1 MQTRIR
7 RKGSESAQSEVTRLQ
22 SLERVVP
29 LALVKEVLQEC
40 HVQEKRCRKLAMHQ
54 VVYLVLAM
62 NLFARERLALVLE
75 RMLHTWRSLFAEDEV
90 ASPTDSAI
98 HQRRD
103 QLGVAPLMI
112 LFHRVCQPLATS
124 ATRGAFLF
132 GLRLMAIDS
141 KRVNLFDNPL
151 LEHYFGRP
159 GSGRGAGAFPQARL
173 VTLTEIGTHLTIDA
187 GIYPLQIDERQ
198 GARRLLRSMAAG
210 MLIYMDRGFYSAQML
225 QFLCAQGAEVVV
237 RLPANVKPR
246 RIKRLSDGSW
256 LVEVRR
262 WGTKTHSPQESVR
275 VRLIRYRFREAGR
288 RGKRRECRLVTTLL
302 DPIAF
307 PAQELAVSYH
317 ERWDIEET
325 YDEMEVHLLGGSAPL
340 RSRSVV
346 GVLQEI
352 YGLLMAHYA
361 IRALM
366 HEAAVRADVD
376 ADHLSFTAS
385 VLLLQEAIRD
395 FQLVAPSQHEALF
408 AWLFREIARHR
419 VQQRLPRSNPRV
431 VRRKMSNFPLK
442 RPKDRVYKSSA
453 PYRET
458 IYLL

>member
-7 RKGSESAQSEVTRLQ
+7 RKGPESAQSEVTRLQ
-22 SLERVVP
+22 ALERFVP

-40 HVQEKRCRKLAMHQ
+40 HAQERRCRKLAMTQ
-54 VVYLVLAM
+54 IVYLILAM

-75 RMLHTWRSLFAEDEV
+75 RMLHTWRSLFTEEEV
-90 ASPTDSAI
+90 AAPTDSAI

-112 LFHRVCQPLATS
+112 LFHRVCQPLATC

-141 KRVNLFDNPL
+141 KTVNLFDNPL
-151 LEHYFGRP
+151 LAHHFGRP
-159 GSGRGAGAFPQARL
+159 TSGRGSGAFPQARL
-173 VTLTEIGTHLTIDA
+173 VTLTEIGTHATIDA
-187 GIYPLQIDERQ
+187 GIYPLKIDERQ

-210 MLIYMDRGFYSAQML
+210 MLIYMDCGFYSAEML
-225 QFLCAQGAEVVV
+225 QLLAAQGAEVVV
-237 RLPANVKPR
+237 RLPANVKP
-246 RIKRLSDGSW
+246 KRLKRLKDGSW

-262 WGTKTHSPQESVR
+262 WGTQTHSPQESIR

-288 RGKRRECRLVTTLL
+288 RGKRREYRLVTTLL

-307 PAQELAVSYH
+307 PGMELAVSYH

-325 YDEMEVHLLGGSAPL
+325 YDELEVHLLGGSAPL

-352 YGLLMAHYA
+352 YGLLIAHYA

-366 HEAAVRADVD
+366 HEAAVRADID
-376 ADHLSFTAS
+376 PDYLSFKAS
-385 VLLLQEAIRD
+385 VILLCEAIRD
-395 FQLVAPSQHEALF
+395 FQLVAPSHHEALF
-408 AWLFREIARHR
+408 TWLFREIARHR

-442 RPKDRVYKSSA
+442 RPKDRASKSSG

>member
-7 RKGSESAQSEVTRLQ
+7 RIGPESAQAQVTRLQ
-22 SLERVVP
+22 ALERFVP
-29 LALVKEVLQEC
+29 LALVKEVLQDC
-40 HVQEKRCRKLAMHQ
+40 HAQKQRCRKMAMHQ

-62 NLFARERLALVLE
+62 NLFARQRLSLVLE
-75 RMLHTWRSLFAEDEV
+75 RLLHTWRCFFAEEEI
-90 ASPTDSAI
+90 ASPSDSAI

-103 QLGVAPLMI
+103 QLGVAPLMM

-141 KRVNLFDNPL
+141 KTINLFDNPFL
-151 LEHYFGRP
+151 ARHFGRP
-159 GSGRGAGAFPQARL
+159 KSGRGAGAFPQARL
-173 VTLTEIGTHLTIDA
+173 VTLTEIGTHATLDA
-187 GIYPLQIDERQ
+187 GIYPLAIDERR
-198 GARRLLRSMAAG
+198 GVRRLLRSMAAG
-210 MLIYMDRGFYSAQML
+210 MLIYMDRGFYSAEMML
-225 QFLCAQGAEVVV
+225 LLAAQGAHVVA
-237 RLPANVKPR
+237 RLPANVKPKR
-246 RIKRLSDGSW
+246 VKRLCDGSW

-262 WGTKTHSPQESVR
+262 WGIEAHHPEASVLL
-275 VRLIRYRFREAGR
+275 RLLRYRFRGAGPR
-288 RGKRRECRLVTTLL
+288 AKRRECRLVTTLL

-307 PAQELAVSYH
+307 PAVELAVSYH

-352 YGLLMAHYA
+352 YGLLIAHYA

-366 HEAAVRADVD
+366 HEAAVRAEIDP
-376 ADHLSFTAS
+376 DHLSFTAA
-385 VLLLQEAIRD
+385 VTLVQEAIRD
-395 FQLVAPSQHEALF
+395 FQLVAPAFHEALF
-408 AWLFREIARHR
+408 AWLFREIAKHR
-419 VQQRLPRSNPRV
+419 VPQRLPRSNPRV

-442 RPKDRVYKSSA
+442 RPKDRPYQMRV
-453 PYRET
+453 PYREA
-458 IYLL
+458 ICLS